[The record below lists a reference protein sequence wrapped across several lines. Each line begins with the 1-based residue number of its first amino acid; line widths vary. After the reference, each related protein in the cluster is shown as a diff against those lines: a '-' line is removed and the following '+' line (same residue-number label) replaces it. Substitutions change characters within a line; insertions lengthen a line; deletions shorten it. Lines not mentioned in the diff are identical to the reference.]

1 MGIRQA
7 SPFVVGQFI
16 NDKLAFTLGI
26 VRLIACLFIICGFR
40 RSEVLDRALK
50 LSTEFDKEV
59 VQVIPIQI
67 LEFLMMLVAIQPT
80 ATVAP

>member
-1 MGIRQA
+1 MDFG
-7 SPFVVGQFI
+7 
-16 NDKLAFTLGI
+16 
-26 VRLIACLFIICGFR
+26 

-50 LSTEFDKEV
+50 FSTEFDKEV